1 MTKSSFAANDSSARI
16 DSGIAERDV
25 VRITLNSPMQRL
37 LDGYK
42 RFRRDVFPQ
51 WKDRFR
57 LLADRQAPEVLF
69 ITCADSRVVPDL
81 IVQSEPGDMFLCRAV
96 GNIVPPHGA
105 MPGGIS
111 STIEY
116 ATAVLH
122 VKHIIVCGHSDC
134 GALKAAIDRSSL
146 ARLPLT
152 AQWLGFIEPAWK
164 HLDAGI
170 PDDPRELHRALIRAN
185 VIAQLENL
193 KQHPT
198 VAEALA
204 HQRIEVHGWYYDIL
218 TGGIDA
224 YDQRERKF
232 GPLG

>member
-1 MTKSSFAANDSSARI
+1 
-16 DSGIAERDV
+16 
-25 VRITLNSPMQRL
+25 MQRL

-57 LLADRQAPEVLF
+57 LLADRQAPEALF

-81 IVQSEPGDMFLCRAV
+81 ILQTEPGDMFLCRAV

-116 ATAVLH
+116 AVEVLR
-122 VKHIIVCGHSDC
+122 VKHIIICGHSDC
-134 GALKAAIDRSSL
+134 GAVKAAIHRESL
-146 ARLPLT
+146 ANLPLT
-152 AQWLGFIEPAWK
+152 AKWLGFIEPAWR
-164 HLDAGI
+164 HLESGI
-170 PDDPRELHRALIRAN
+170 PDDPSELHRALIRAN

-193 KQHPT
+193 RQHPT
-198 VAEALA
+198 VANALA
-204 HQRIEVHGWYYDIL
+204 HERLAVHGWCYDIL

-224 YDQRERKF
+224 YDPRERKF
-232 GPLG
+232 GPLA